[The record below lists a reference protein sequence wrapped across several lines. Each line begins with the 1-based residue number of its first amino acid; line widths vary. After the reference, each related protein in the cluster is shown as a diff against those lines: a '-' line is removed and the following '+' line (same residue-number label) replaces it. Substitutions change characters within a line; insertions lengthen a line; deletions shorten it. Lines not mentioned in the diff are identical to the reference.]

1 MHVTIVKGMADD
13 QIDILRPDGSE
24 ARTRFPKKGPVP
36 HDAVHFLVEDALGL
50 SQGFWG
56 LIAGGLHPD
65 AVQDRA
71 KAAGHASAKRAG
83 VPDAS
88 IVQLLQA
95 ERLVECFE
103 AMLWSGECDAPS
115 LREVALAGC
124 KASHVPLPEMS
135 DADILAIAARVFAL
149 RDEWIP
155 AAPGHRW
162 AFEWSAA

>member
-24 ARTRFPKKGPVP
+24 AQTRFPKKGPVP
-36 HDAVHFLVEDALGL
+36 HDAVHYIVEEALGL

-65 AVQDRA
+65 DVQDMA

-83 VPDAS
+83 VPDGS
-88 IVQLLQA
+88 IIELLQA

-103 AMLWSGECDAPS
+103 AVLWSGACDAS
-115 LREVALAGC
+115 ALRDVARTGC
-124 KASHVPLPEMS
+124 TASHVPLPDMS
-135 DADILAIAARVFAL
+135 DDMILGIAARVFAL
-149 RDEWIP
+149 RDAWVP
-155 AAPGHRW
+155 ATPGHRW
-162 AFEWSAA
+162 EFDWTAP